1 MTTCSAAVCEVIHL
15 IDHCVIA
22 GSGNLPRNSRLLLPR
37 VRRRP
42 LRVRLPHRP
51 RHSLD
56 LHQGRDLGAV
66 PDLRGGH
73 QVGRGQFHCQN
84 NTCSRMSQHAGK
96 RGTAATRV
104 PVHSEAPGIGAMR
117 EATGAAA
124 AVGETETAATIGRT
138 ATTAPLSAPN
148 SRSDRSSNKTVGG
161 RVSSGS
167 SGRSRPP

>member
-51 RHSLD
+51 RHPLD
-56 LHQGRDLGAV
+56 LHQGRDLGAL

-73 QVGRGQFHCQN
+73 QVGRGHFIVKLTHE
-84 NTCSRMSQHAGK
+84 
-96 RGTAATRV
+96 V
-104 PVHSEAPGIGAMR
+104 I
-117 EATGAAA
+117 
-124 AVGETETAATIGRT
+124 
-138 ATTAPLSAPN
+138 
-148 SRSDRSSNKTVGG
+148 
-161 RVSSGS
+161 
-167 SGRSRPP
+167 